1 MIRLREELVG
11 WDGGETGWMEVI
23 GEGEVLDG
31 IGKVV
36 RLRDQGR
43 GNIVWNEEGETL
55 SVVGWGGLL
64 APGEGLN

>member
-1 MIRLREELVG
+1 M
-11 WDGGETGWMEVI
+11 GGETGWLEVI

-55 SVVGWGGLL
+55 SVVGWGGLV
-64 APGEGLN
+64 APGEGLK